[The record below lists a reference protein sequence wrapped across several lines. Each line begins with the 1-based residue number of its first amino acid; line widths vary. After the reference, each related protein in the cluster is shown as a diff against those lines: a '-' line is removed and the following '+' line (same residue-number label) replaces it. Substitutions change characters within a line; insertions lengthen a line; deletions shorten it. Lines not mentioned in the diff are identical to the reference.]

1 MNAGLTK
8 LKVVAPLVNA
18 EDALRERGIAGG
30 EEFLRSHRPIRRA
43 RDVPQAYDD
52 ALED

>member
-1 MNAGLTK
+1 MPRLPSENAAWWAVKNSYDPTAQK
-8 LKVVAPLVNA
+8 
-18 EDALRERGIAGG
+18 
-30 EEFLRSHRPIRRA
+30 RRA